1 METGLNKRTVP
12 PQTYYGGIDA
22 RLPGHRLD
30 IERLAE
36 RGILVDGKGPEKIL
50 LQRFTKRQ
58 IGPVFF
64 EIIERRGEDGFGEG
78 NFKALFESQEKD
90 QQQRGSLN

>member
-1 METGLNKRTVP
+1 MAAPSQN
-12 PQTYYGGIDA
+12 YYDGIDR
-22 RLPGHRLD
+22 RLPGHGLD
-30 IERLAE
+30 IRRLAE
-36 RGILVDGKGPEKIL
+36 RGILVDGKGPQKIL

-78 NFKALFESQEKD
+78 NFKTLFESQEKD
-90 QQQRGSLN
+90 QQQRGSRS